1 MSLPVFIL
9 THTLFWNSSLQS
21 ESFGLISVAGDSLHC
36 VGFLHTEIKQSHELH
51 DAKRLQFRFFN
62 VCLNALDGRL
72 SNKDGASH
80 LSVEDGEDVK
90 WRHHTVNPP
99 YLQVLLP
106 RRVLFHSFTRRKE
119 FLMSKLQ
126 SVSWLLRSLVKDC
139 LGGICST
146 WTYYFKLSFFT
157 PLHLCLASDVKYESF
172 AFQQHEHVKTR
183 WWVDWQK
190 TRVMQ
195 EDFTNVLICIFPF
208 IFGDNLNV
216 FFEYFYNFGL
226 LVGRSRSC
234 EGVTL
239 GSGLFLLFSNIFN
252 QQGSSIIQHNQWLLS
267 DK

>member
-21 ESFGLISVAGDSLHC
+21 DSFGLISVAGDSLHC

-90 WRHHTVNPP
+90 WRHHTVDPP

-119 FLMSKLQ
+119 FLMWKLQ
-126 SVSWLLRSLVKDC
+126 SVSWILRSLVEDC
-139 LGGICST
+139 LGKIWGT
-146 WTYYFKLSFFT
+146 WTYYFQLSFFYST
-157 PLHLCLASDVKYESF
+157 TFMLSF
-172 AFQQHEHVKTR
+172 R
-183 WWVDWQK
+183 
-190 TRVMQ
+190 
-195 EDFTNVLICIFPF
+195 C
-208 IFGDNLNV
+208 
-216 FFEYFYNFGL
+216 
-226 LVGRSRSC
+226 
-234 EGVTL
+234 
-239 GSGLFLLFSNIFN
+239 
-252 QQGSSIIQHNQWLLS
+252 
-267 DK
+267 